1 MMHGGEG
8 RCHLRAAAALLAF
21 ELVVNLVRAL
31 GDQKEA
37 ADDENQVTA
46 GNRLAERGE
55 DRGGQA
61 HHPRNRQQQADA
73 DEHRQRQAQLAR
85 PLALLL
91 PQLPGQDGDEHD
103 VVDAEDDFKDGQR
116 AERDPSFGAGDPVER
131 AQQ

>member
-8 RCHLRAAAALLAF
+8 RRHPRAAVALLAF

-31 GDQKEA
+31 GDQEEA
-37 ADDENQVTA
+37 ADDENQVAA
-46 GNRLAERGE
+46 GNLLAERGE
-55 DRGGQA
+55 ERGGQP

-91 PQLPGQDGDEHD
+91 RQLPRQDRDEDD
-103 VVDAEDDFKDGQR
+103 VVDAEDDLEDGQR
-116 AERDPSFGAGDPVER
+116 AQARSILRRRRPS
-131 AQQ
+131 